1 MNNGIEPMLT
11 NSISAVNTDKKSK
24 KNNLVFYFLMAVI
37 YLIYLLTLYI
47 FIFNL
52 SFHKI
57 EVFEFQLNQ
66 TVFLI
71 HYNIF
76 YQNKLSQ

>member
-24 KNNLVFYFLMAVI
+24 KNNLVFIFNGSNLFNLSTNI
-37 YLIYLLTLYI
+37 IYI
-47 FIFNL
+47 FFNL